1 MVWDVKKSVI
11 RITRWLAVENPSEER
26 ALCGGPRRNSYSC
39 RVNFTAAAGATKK
52 KKSSFDP
59 IDRADRVRAASRWT
73 LEHPTKIMGRELIN

>member
-1 MVWDVKKSVI
+1 MVVHAETV
-11 RITRWLAVENPSEER
+11 TVAVS
-26 ALCGGPRRNSYSC
+26 
-39 RVNFTAAAGATKK
+39 NFTAAAGATKK